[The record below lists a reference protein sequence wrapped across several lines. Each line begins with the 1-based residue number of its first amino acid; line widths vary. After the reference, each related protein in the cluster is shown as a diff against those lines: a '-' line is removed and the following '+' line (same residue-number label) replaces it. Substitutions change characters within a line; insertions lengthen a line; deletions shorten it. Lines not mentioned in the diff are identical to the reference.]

1 MMNGTS
7 LAKKV
12 VTSLII
18 SIVAIIIFAGIG
30 IGFGMIGIPL
40 WPFVFFMF
48 YFTSVVNFDKS
59 KLWST
64 TIGGFIG
71 ILVGMSQGII
81 TQLTGNPM
89 IGLAVFIVLALT
101 VVTMFIMGEFPFINV
116 LTMLIITLLTLF
128 SVMVPGDWAG
138 FTSSMVGYDMGYL
151 EAFIRSICSYAL
163 SVGLFVIVSY
173 VMAKKTAEAEVSE
186 GGVAQ

>member
-1 MMNGTS
+1 MNETS
-7 LAKKV
+7 KAKKV

-18 SIVAIIIFAGIG
+18 SIVAILIFVGIG

-64 TIGGFIG
+64 ALGGFIG
-71 ILVGMSQGII
+71 ILVGMSQGIV
-81 TQLTGNPM
+81 TQLTGNPI
-89 IGLAVFIVLALT
+89 IGLAVFIILALT

-116 LTMLIITLLTLF
+116 LTMLLITLLTLF

-138 FTSSMVGYDMGYL
+138 YTSSMAGYDMGYL

-163 SVGLFVIVSY
+163 SVGLFVIISN
-173 VMAKKTAEAEVSE
+173 VMAKKAAKAQVAE
-186 GGVAQ
+186 GGVTQ